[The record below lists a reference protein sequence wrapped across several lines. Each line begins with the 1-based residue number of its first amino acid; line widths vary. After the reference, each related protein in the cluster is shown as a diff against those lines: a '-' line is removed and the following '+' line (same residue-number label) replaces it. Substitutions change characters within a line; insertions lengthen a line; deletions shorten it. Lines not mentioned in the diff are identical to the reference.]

1 MAVSIPSLSHT
12 EKPLAIMPG
21 AASFIDWIISSLI
34 ISIFAI
40 FTSWEKTIARL
51 CVCVA
56 TENSVIY

>member
-34 ISIFAI
+34 VSIFAI
-40 FTSWEKTIARL
+40 VTS
-51 CVCVA
+51 
-56 TENSVIY
+56 